1 MYPSNARLLTP
12 LLLLATLLVLSITDR
27 AQASVIPAPPE
38 VDAKGYL
45 LIDFAS
51 GTVLAESNADI
62 PLEPASITKIM
73 TAYVVFR
80 EIAEGNIALEDEVLV
95 SHKAWKTPGSRM
107 FIEVND
113 KVSVEQ
119 LLHGLITQSG
129 NDAGVALAEY
139 IAGTEETFAQL
150 MNSHAKRLGMTAT
163 HFVNSTGLPHEDH
176 YTTAHDI
183 AKVTEATIR
192 EFPEFYTWYSLKEYT
207 YADITQPN
215 RNKLLW
221 RDKSVD
227 GVKTG
232 HTQAAGYCL
241 VASAERDDMRL
252 ISVVLGTESVAARN
266 RESLSLLNYGF
277 RFYESYRLYLG
288 GKPLKDQRVWK
299 GASQTVPIGIR
310 EDLSVAIPRGQFNS
324 IKASM
329 ELPPRLNA
337 PISEGQPLG
346 TLRVELEGVGQIAST
361 PLIALRGVEEG
372 SLWQQA
378 KDSIL
383 IYLE

>member
-1 MYPSNARLLTP
+1 MYHSNARRRLTQLLF
-12 LLLLATLLVLSITDR
+12 LLALAALGV

-38 VDAKGYL
+38 VDARGYL
-45 LIDFAS
+45 LIDYAS
-51 GTVLAESNADI
+51 GTVLAERNADT
-62 PLEPASITKIM
+62 PLEPASLTKIM
-73 TAYVVFR
+73 AAYVVFR
-80 EIAEGNIALEDEVLV
+80 EIAEGNIALDDQVLV

-129 NDAGVALAEY
+129 NDAGVALSEF

-150 MNSHAKRLGMTAT
+150 MNSHAKRLGMKDS

-176 YTTAHDI
+176 YTTARDI

-192 EFPEFYTWYSLKEYT
+192 EFPDFYEWYSLKEYT
-207 YADITQPN
+207 YAGITQPN

-221 RDKSVD
+221 RDNSVD

-241 VASAERDDMRL
+241 VASAERNDMRL
-252 ISVVLGTESVAARN
+252 ISVILGTDSVETRN
-266 RESLSLLNYGF
+266 RESHALLNYGF

-288 GKPLKDQRVWK
+288 GQPLREQRVWK
-299 GASQTVPIGIR
+299 GANENVPIGITR
-310 EDLSVAIPRGQFNS
+310 DLAIAIPRGQFNNIS
-324 IKASM
+324 SVM

-337 PISEGQPLG
+337 PITKNQQLG
-346 TLRVELEGVGQIAST
+346 TLRVNLKGVGEIASA
-361 PLIALRGVEEG
+361 PLIALDGVPEG
-372 SLWQQA
+372 SLWQKA
-378 KDSIL
+378 KDSVL